1 LRCVILNSCPMQPLY
16 KDSAYEVQA
25 KQLSKQQQ
33 IQRQQQRKSLPFEAP
48 VEKQSEGSLEKR
60 HSGSQV
66 RNVDR
71 REFRSDQQKVVP
83 ARNSDLESTISF
95 KEEEELNEEDIHLME
110 NATDRTLFQALGDLF
125 CIIKETEH
133 LERAW
138 RNAAI
143 KEEDYTRECTSLINR
158 FKTTCSS
165 LKGTL
170 SSPNQFIEDYE
181 IEAPAARYRLIEA
194 GVPATVEHS
203 ERLGNQSDILYV
215 TRATRTFITARN
227 VLEMKLLSKDE
238 IYPYISELLDAL
250 DKVERLRNVFEG
262 KAKLKNWL
270 GVLANMKASDSL
282 SNEEARQLAFDLE
295 SAYTEFERILEAH
308 S

>member
-1 LRCVILNSCPMQPLY
+1 MQPLY

>member
-1 LRCVILNSCPMQPLY
+1 LNSCPMQPLY

>member
-1 LRCVILNSCPMQPLY
+1 MQPLY

-48 VEKQSEGSLEKR
+48 GEKQSEVTLEKR

-83 ARNSDLESTISF
+83 ARNSDVESTISF